1 MNKTRKTL
9 TGALVILIATMNSG
23 CAGVPDG
30 VTTVSEFEL
39 DRYLGTWYEVARL
52 DHRFERG
59 MSGVTANYSM
69 RDDGGVSV
77 VNRGFEESKDEWTSA
92 TGKAYFVGDSD
103 VGELKVSFFGPFY
116 GGYNIIE
123 LDKDDYQYSLVAG
136 PDRDYLWILSRS
148 PQLDPDV
155 LSALVEKAE
164 SLGFPTDELIYVDH
178 SR

>member
-1 MNKTRKTL
+1 MNTARKTVA
-9 TGALVILIATMNSG
+9 GAMVFLIAALNSG
-23 CAGVPDG
+23 CVGVPDG
-30 VTTVSEFEL
+30 LTTVSEFEL

-59 MSGVTANYSM
+59 MSDVTANYSM

-77 VNRGFEESKDEWTSA
+77 VNRGFEKSKDEWTSA
-92 TGKAYFVGDSD
+92 TGKAYFVADSD

-123 LDKDDYQYSLVAG
+123 LDKDNYQYSLVAG

-148 PQLDPDV
+148 TQLDPEV
-155 LSALVEKAE
+155 MSALVEKAE

-178 SR
+178 GR